1 MSRSVTTP
9 ENAATSRSIGAA
21 AQPIKFIIVGAG
33 GYLVNL
39 GVFAVLHEAGVNYVV
54 NSIISYFIAN
64 ALMYLGN
71 RYFTFRLGHEGFWS
85 AYLRYMIV
93 GAVVAGLN
101 AAILAALVQGTGVDS
116 RIGVAISLLL
126 ITPVAF
132 VLFKRWTFRIDREGS
147 SVQVATD
154 GTR

>member
-1 MSRSVTTP
+1 MTDAVPSEAEPSKP
-9 ENAATSRSIGAA
+9 LGAA
-21 AQPIKFIIVGAG
+21 AQPAKFLIVGAA
-33 GYLVNL
+33 GYAVNL
-39 GVFAVLHEAGVNYVV
+39 GFFAALHSTGLSYVPNALV
-54 NSIISYFIAN
+54 SYFIAN

-101 AAILAALVQGTGVDS
+101 VGILAILVQGTGIDS

-132 VLFKRWTFRIDREGS
+132 VLFKRWTFRIKP
-147 SVQVATD
+147 A
-154 GTR
+154 